1 MDLKKSIALTLCLLL
16 MSALIPSTIWANVT
30 PLRSLETVEE
40 LLYGQAQTGSLLDRI
55 EKVELDIYGK
65 TQEGA
70 VLMRIDRV
78 LTFLQ
83 DADGDGGLWLQLN
96 LAEWGFSATLSG
108 EKPMIERLQGLELVL
123 YGAEQSGNISQR
135 AEKLMMDIWGTTKL
149 DVKRVN
155 LPAQTLVKVA
165 LSKTLD
171 SATAEVGDEVIPGH
185 RGRHGGRTGVI
196 PAGPRAWWSAKRSPP
211 GGCVT
216 DAHDFGLGARPYP
229 HHPP

>member
-96 LAEWGFSATLSG
+96 LAEWGFSATPVS
-108 EKPMIERLQGLELVL
+108 
-123 YGAEQSGNISQR
+123 Y
-135 AEKLMMDIWGTTKL
+135 THL
-149 DVKRVN
+149 DVYKR
-155 LPAQTLVKVA
+155 QTLGGTVEQTIPK
-165 LSKTLD
+165 
-171 SATAEVGDEVIPGH
+171 AEGEEITHSFGYK
-185 RGRHGGRTGVI
+185 
-196 PAGPRAWWSAKRSPP
+196 AGLTVS
-211 GGCVT
+211 
-216 DAHDFGLGARPYP
+216 F
-229 HHPP
+229 